1 MNQAAW
7 TRLENRFLTIVILIT
22 LAFLASA
29 IGENK
34 VQRTDPA
41 YQPVG
46 RGY

>member
-1 MNQAAW
+1 MNQGAW
-7 TRLENRFLTIVILIT
+7 RRLENRFVLVIIVVVLV
-22 LAFLASA
+22 FFASA

-34 VQRTDPA
+34 IQRADPS

>member
-1 MNQAAW
+1 MNQPTW
-7 TRLENRFLTIVILIT
+7 TRLENRFLLVVIVIALV
-22 LAFLASA
+22 FLASA

-34 VQRTDPA
+34 VQRADPA